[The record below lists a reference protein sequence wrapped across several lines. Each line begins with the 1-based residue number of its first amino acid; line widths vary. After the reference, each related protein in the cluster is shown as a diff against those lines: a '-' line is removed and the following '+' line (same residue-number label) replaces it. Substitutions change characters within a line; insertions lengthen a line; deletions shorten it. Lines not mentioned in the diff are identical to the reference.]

1 MTYLINEC
9 HHNIKRANGI
19 LNRLYMAGLGNVFR
33 GIPKEEN
40 IRRPLTVK
48 FRGTFDN
55 KAKITNY
62 L

>member
-19 LNRLYMAGLGNVFR
+19 LKRLYMAGLGNVFR
-33 GIPKEEN
+33 GIPKEKN

-55 KAKITNY
+55 QG
-62 L
+62 